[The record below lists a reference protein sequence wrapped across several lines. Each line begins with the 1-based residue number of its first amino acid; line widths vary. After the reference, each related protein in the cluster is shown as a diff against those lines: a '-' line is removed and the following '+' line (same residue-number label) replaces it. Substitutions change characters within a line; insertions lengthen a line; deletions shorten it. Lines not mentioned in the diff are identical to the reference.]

1 MNNRYWTTTT
11 TIGDVVV
18 IYELIKNKDME
29 KEQLNFYKK

>member
-11 TIGDVVV
+11 IVVV